1 MVIRL
6 KEGKG
11 EEVVPPLG
19 EMWPRGVVE
28 PGDLVWVGEEGV
40 HGCRWE
46 WEGERER
53 ERGGEGYITGTP
65 CPTLGH
71 RLTHTDRGG
80 ALNLIT
86 ASIQQEE
93 SKHRVA
99 ENPTAE
105 IILAR
110 QFQTGNSTTH
120 PLRALLLQVLLP

>member
-1 MVIRL
+1 MVVRL
-6 KEGKG
+6 EEEGEG

-19 EMWPRGVVE
+19 EMGPRGVVE
-28 PGDLVWVGEEGV
+28 PGGLVWVGEEGV
-40 HGCRWE
+40 HGGRCG
-46 WEGERER
+46 GERKRGR
-53 ERGGEGYITGTP
+53 ERRSGYITGTP

-105 IILAR
+105 ITL
-110 QFQTGNSTTH
+110 NSNFKQATAPRTRVA
-120 PLRALLLQVLLP
+120 LELLLA